1 MKWLARHHRPPQ
13 TNHANDQ
20 PVVWRQLIFK
30 QGGCNKIQFDLSVKC
45 HRSKRLAMQRTEVL
59 TLNFKLART
68 FNNAVP
74 TISWQ
79 GFVSAWTE
87 THRRENVID
96 LASNSLKP
104 FMKIHK
110 NLKENV
116 GLPLLQLHS
125 NWENSCIDIRVNE
138 GYIKMTF
145 RWQFCWL
152 LKLTRQLTFCCLE
165 SFSRW
170 LLTHID

>member
-1 MKWLARHHRPPQ
+1 MRSSLRQTKQQNVTLFLHQQTIRSADKLATVINQSCGGGSRKCATDCHEIQMNWLARHHRPPQ
-13 TNHANDQ
+13 TKHANGQ
-20 PVVWRQLIFK
+20 PVVCLWQLIFK
-30 QGGCNKIQFDLSVKC
+30 GGCNKMQFDLSVKC

-79 GFVSAWTE
+79 DFVSAQTE

-96 LASNSLKP
+96 LASSSLKP
-104 FMKIHK
+104 FMKIYK

-116 GLPLLQLHS
+116 GLPLL
-125 NWENSCIDIRVNE
+125 
-138 GYIKMTF
+138 
-145 RWQFCWL
+145 
-152 LKLTRQLTFCCLE
+152 
-165 SFSRW
+165 
-170 LLTHID
+170 